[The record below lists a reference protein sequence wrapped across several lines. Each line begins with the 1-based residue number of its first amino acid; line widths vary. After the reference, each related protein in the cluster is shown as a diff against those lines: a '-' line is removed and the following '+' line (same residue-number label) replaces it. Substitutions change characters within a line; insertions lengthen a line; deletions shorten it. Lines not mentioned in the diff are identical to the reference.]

1 MREKRLGKETHFG
14 RVRSQTRGDA
24 GYQTHVSNEGTK
36 LTGPEQTEAAQLRH
50 KPQQFTSTKIMRK
63 GHSCLRP
70 GDVEVFYGNW

>member
-1 MREKRLGKETHFG
+1 MREKRLDKETYFG

-24 GYQTHVSNEGTK
+24 GYQKRVSKEGSA

-70 GDVEVFYGNW
+70 DVEVYYGNW